1 MPTQIREIRYRG
13 FSTSPDDYAVP
24 DGDLE
29 GVSGLV
35 PEDEALKPIQP
46 PAAIFDLPKGKTIDH
61 VHVTPSFRHY
71 ILRDPETGELAY
83 TKDGGTLVPLD
94 SVGKDIT
101 EIQSVGNTLL
111 VLTPTGMHYFL
122 YKDSTKVVISF
133 QIPYLHTC

>member
-61 VHVTPSFRHY
+61 VHVPPSFATISFE
-71 ILRDPETGELAY
+71 ILRRECSHTPRTG
-83 TKDGGTLVPLD
+83 G
-94 SVGKDIT
+94 
-101 EIQSVGNTLL
+101 
-111 VLTPTGMHYFL
+111 H
-122 YKDSTKVVISF
+122 
-133 QIPYLHTC
+133 

>member
-83 TKDGGTLVPLD
+83 TKDGVT
-94 SVGKDIT
+94 
-101 EIQSVGNTLL
+101 
-111 VLTPTGMHYFL
+111 
-122 YKDSTKVVISF
+122 
-133 QIPYLHTC
+133 